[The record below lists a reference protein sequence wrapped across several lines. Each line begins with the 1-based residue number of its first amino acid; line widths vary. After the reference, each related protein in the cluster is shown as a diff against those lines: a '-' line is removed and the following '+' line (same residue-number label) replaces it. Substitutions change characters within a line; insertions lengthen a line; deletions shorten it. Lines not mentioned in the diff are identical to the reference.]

1 MTTSSAAPS
10 DLSAADTRAVPA
22 LRQFSWSLRRELWE
36 NRSLYLA
43 PLAVAAVF
51 LLGFFVH
58 WLGVG
63 RRMGAF
69 AALDSAH
76 RIRALRTPF
85 DIAAGLIMLT
95 GMIVALFYC
104 LDALQGERRDRSIL
118 FWKSLPVSDLQTVLA
133 KASIAIFFVQLVT
146 YVITIAVQVVMLV
159 FMSAVLRANGLNL
172 AIGAQL
178 EFPRVSMLL
187 FYHLF
192 AVHALW
198 YAPMYAWLIL
208 VSVWARRA
216 PFLWAFLP
224 PVAVYALERVV
235 LGTSYLTRLLK
246 DRLMAGMEAFTVAG
260 TMPMDPMTHMTPGR
274 FLASPGL
281 WLGLA
286 VAGAFLAAAARL
298 RRYRG
303 PI

>member
-1 MTTSSAAPS
+1 
-10 DLSAADTRAVPA
+10 
-22 LRQFSWSLRRELWE
+22 
-36 NRSLYLA
+36 
-43 PLAVAAVF
+43 
-51 LLGFFVH
+51 
-58 WLGVG
+58 
-63 RRMGAF
+63 
-69 AALDSAH
+69 
-76 RIRALRTPF
+76 
-85 DIAAGLIMLT
+85 
-95 GMIVALFYC
+95 
-104 LDALQGERRDRSIL
+104 
-118 FWKSLPVSDLQTVLA
+118 
-133 KASIAIFFVQLVT
+133 
-146 YVITIAVQVVMLV
+146 
-159 FMSAVLRANGLNL
+159 LNL